1 MLNELILT
9 RRRQTFEAG
18 MSCTDVQRKEGKA
31 PRGGHFAVPL
41 EHVWPSIPKVALWRK
56 ISTVKVLIK

>member
-1 MLNELILT
+1 M
-9 RRRQTFEAG
+9 FEAG
-18 MSCTDVQRKEGKA
+18 TSCTDVQRREGKA
-31 PRGGHFAVPL
+31 PRGGHSAVPL